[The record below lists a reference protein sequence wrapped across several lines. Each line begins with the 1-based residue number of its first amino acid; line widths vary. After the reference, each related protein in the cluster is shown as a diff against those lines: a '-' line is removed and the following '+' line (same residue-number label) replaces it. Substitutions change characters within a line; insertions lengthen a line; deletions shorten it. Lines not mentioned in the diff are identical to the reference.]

1 MATTATERLKQATQ
15 VLRSRLADERGYYMR
30 QKKRFEVYYPNEWK
44 ILSSGIVAIANYYHG
59 EIVRAKH
66 DFADWMNGHEV
77 HGTYGD
83 LGSVDDFHSTID
95 DVLEVLEKT
104 GKAKMRY
111 DRAKTL
117 EEASDC
123 RYEYDEAIGERD
135 SAIEFMQSLIKD
147 IEENSYAER

>member
-1 MATTATERLKQATQ
+1 MAATATERLKQATQ

-44 ILSSGIVAIANYYHG
+44 ILSGGIIAIANYYHG

-66 DFADWMNGHEV
+66 DLADWMNGHEV

-104 GKAKMRY
+104 GKAKARY
-111 DRAKTL
+111 DSAKTP
-117 EEASDC
+117 EEASDR
-123 RYEYDEAIGERD
+123 RYEYDEAISERD